1 MENINNS
8 ENNNSKNDY
17 DETPISEILRLM
29 NEHDRQERDEQAVIE
44 PRIIRVPTVINE
56 EDIQESIVIQDCSGD
71 IIREPLGE
79 PFGEPMESNFIEDE
93 LDSKEVSLPSNKID
107 EIRPPLESVSLNSSV
122 DAVCSIQD
130 VIEIIENNVPLS
142 SALPSKPKCKC
153 VLM

>member
-29 NEHDRQERDEQAVIE
+29 NEHDRQERDEQAVVE

-79 PFGEPMESNFIEDE
+79 PIGEPFESNFIEDE